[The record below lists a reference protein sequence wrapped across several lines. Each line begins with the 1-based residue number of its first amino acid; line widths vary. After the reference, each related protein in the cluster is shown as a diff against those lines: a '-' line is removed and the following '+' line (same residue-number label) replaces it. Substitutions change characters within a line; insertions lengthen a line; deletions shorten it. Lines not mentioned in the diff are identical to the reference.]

1 MNVTV
6 NGVTKKFDKE
16 VKVLDLLTE
25 FKIDTKM
32 VVIEVNEKILPKN
45 KYETTVLQPNDMAEI
60 VSFVGGGWKIM
71 F

>member
-45 KYETTVLQPNDMAEI
+45 KYETTVLQPNDMVEI
-60 VSFVGGGWKIM
+60 VSFVGGG
-71 F
+71 

>member
-16 VKVLDLLTE
+16 IKVLDLLTE

-45 KYETTVLQPNDMAEI
+45 KYETTILQPNDMVEI
-60 VSFVGGGWKIM
+60 VSFVGGG
-71 F
+71 

>member
-6 NGVTKKFDKE
+6 NGVVKKFDKE

-45 KYETTVLQPNDMAEI
+45 KYETTVLQPNDMVEI
-60 VSFVGGGWKIM
+60 VSFVGGG
-71 F
+71 